1 MINTFEIQTIPNQ
14 DFAAPNG
21 TIGSIP
27 RPVKDQTSYLCHWV
41 ETILNHPS
49 RKVGMMM
56 LNWIAGK
63 LFRLHFFQG
72 IFCCE
77 VVRMQ
82 IISDGFWL
90 DAEQGLVMFYCFLE
104 ILVSLPVFHLTY
116 VVAEK
121 SISIP
126 CQAEGVF
133 HLRSNCK
140 HLR

>member
-1 MINTFEIQTIPNQ
+1 
-14 DFAAPNG
+14 
-21 TIGSIP
+21 
-27 RPVKDQTSYLCHWV
+27 
-41 ETILNHPS
+41 
-49 RKVGMMM
+49 
-56 LNWIAGK
+56 
-63 LFRLHFFQG
+63 
-72 IFCCE
+72 
-77 VVRMQ
+77 MQ

-104 ILVSLPVFHLTY
+104 ILVSLPVFHLTN

-140 HLR
+140 HLW